1 MSRAVFARFPNFD
14 SVQAGAPVATAAP
27 APNPRDRLVELEKA
41 HEREMEK
48 RRREQD
54 TQFSRQMGEVQLIL
68 DSLAGKVEKIEADAR
83 RQTAASIAAI
93 AERLLPKL
101 ARRFL
106 AEEIALHLEKM
117 IPPGEVC
124 IDIKAEPHLAEQL
137 YETIQRSAQL
147 ADICNV
153 IPQEDACG
161 SRVDVSWKSGGLDF
175 DFDGLLEACIGHL
188 RSERP
193 SEQES
198 G

>member
-1 MSRAVFARFPNFD
+1 MSRAVFSRFPNFD
-14 SVQAGAPVATAAP
+14 SVHAGASVAAAAP
-27 APNPRDRLVELEKA
+27 APNPRDRLAELEQA
-41 HEREMEK
+41 HEQEMEK

-54 TQFSRQMGEVQLIL
+54 SQFSRQMGEVQLIL

-93 AERLLPKL
+93 AERLFPKL

-106 AEEIALHLEKM
+106 AEEISLHLEKM

-137 YETIQRSAQL
+137 YETIQRSKQL

-153 IPQEDACG
+153 IPQEDANG

>member
-1 MSRAVFARFPNFD
+1 MSEAVFSRFPSFD
-14 SVQAGAPVATAAP
+14 TVGRPHSHTS
-27 APNPRDRLVELEKA
+27 RLEELEEA
-41 HEREMEK
+41 HTREMERK
-48 RRREQD
+48 RREQD
-54 TQFSRQMGEVQLIL
+54 THFNRQMGEVEAIL
-68 DSLAGKVEKIEADAR
+68 GSLADKVEKVEADAR
-83 RQTAASIAAI
+83 RQTAASVAAI
-93 AERLLPKL
+93 AERLFPKL

-106 AEEIALHLEKM
+106 AEEISLHLEKM

-137 YETIQRSAQL
+137 YEAIQRSESL
-147 ADICNV
+147 AEICNV
-153 IPQEDACG
+153 VPQDTSNG

-193 SEQES
+193 SEGEK